1 MWTRSREVAAPAAVV
16 WMLLTDVRRWPEW
29 GPTVVEAQ
37 LDAGTSI
44 RQGATGRVRTPV
56 GAWLPFTVP
65 YLRADAAG
73 GSWSWRVA
81 GVPATRHEV
90 LDLGGGASR
99 VRFATP
105 WWAPAYVPVVELGLR
120 RLGALAEREQA
131 SGRSSGQSSGPAPT
145 AGGR

>member
-1 MWTRSREVAAPAAVV
+1 MWTRSREVAAPAADV

-29 GPTVVEAQ
+29 GPTVAGAR
-37 LDAGTSI
+37 LDVGTQTTIS
-44 RQGATGRVRTPV
+44 QGATGRVRTPV
-56 GAWLPFTVP
+56 GVWLPFTVTQ
-65 YLRADAAG
+65 LSADAAG
-73 GSWSWRVA
+73 GSWSWQVA

-120 RLGALAEREQA
+120 RLGALAEREW
-131 SGRSSGQSSGPAPT
+131 RSAAPT
-145 AGGR
+145 

>member
-16 WMLLTDVRRWPEW
+16 WMLMTDVRRWAEW
-29 GPTVVEAQ
+29 GPTVADAQ
-37 LDAGTSI
+37 LDAGADLDQTRIS
-44 RQGATGRVRTPV
+44 QHATGRVRTPIGV
-56 GAWLPFTVP
+56 WLPFTITH
-65 YLRADAAG
+65 LRADAAG
-73 GSWSWRVA
+73 GSWSWSVA

-120 RLGALAEREQA
+120 RLGALAEREPPL
-131 SGRSSGQSSGPAPT
+131 G
-145 AGGR
+145 